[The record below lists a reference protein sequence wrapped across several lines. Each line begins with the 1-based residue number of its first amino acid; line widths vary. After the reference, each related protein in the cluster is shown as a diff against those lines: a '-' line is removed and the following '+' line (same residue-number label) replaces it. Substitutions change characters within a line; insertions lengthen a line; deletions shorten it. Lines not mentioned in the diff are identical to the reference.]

1 MEKKVDECTKN
12 RNPIDKIFITFF
24 KFMQK
29 NSMKSMK
36 EKDHL

>member
-29 NSMKSMK
+29 
-36 EKDHL
+36 KDHL